1 MLGLIRELQERL
13 NNLTLMTLAILSSL
27 AERDEGFT
35 DVYAAKAEEMEGG
48 EVAQKFASA
57 LATLDQLVE
66 RMNADLR

>member
-1 MLGLIRELQERL
+1 LG
-13 NNLTLMTLAILSSL
+13 SL